1 MLGIVEV
8 VVEGLFYLLVIGV
21 IVFVTGFLLLGLR
34 LGRGGNGKRRVR

>member
-21 IVFVTGFLLLGLR
+21 IVFVTGFLLGLR